1 MSFRRFATLASISL
15 SLLAGCTAPEQ
26 GERQAST
33 FSAINAADTV
43 SFTGTEP
50 FWGGEVADGTILY
63 RSPENVDGTRLA
75 VTRFAGNS
83 GVSFSGELQGSSVDL
98 MVTRGECS
106 DGMSDRI
113 YPFTATLKLG
123 AEVRMG
129 CAWTDRRPFE
139 GPQTP

>member
-1 MSFRRFATLASISL
+1 MSFRRFAILAPMAL
-15 SLLAGCTAPEQ
+15 FLLVGCSASEK
-26 GERQAST
+26 GERKAST
-33 FSAINAADTV
+33 FSAIDAADTV

-50 FWGGEVADGTILY
+50 FWGGEVADGTMLY
-63 RSPENVDGTRLA
+63 RTPENVDGTRLA
-75 VTRFAGNS
+75 VARFAGNS
-83 GVSFSGELQGSSVDL
+83 GVSFSGELQETSVDL